1 MIVYFSG
8 ASGFTES
15 FVNKLD
21 MEAVR
26 IPMSIKEAKEFTVD
40 SDYVLIVPTYE
51 LKNVHGPKRGTI
63 SYVPRQVKGF
73 LKNPENASK
82 LRGVIGTG
90 NRNFYED
97 FAKAADVVSDRF
109 NVPVLYRL
117 ELNGT
122 EDDVNIVKEGL
133 KSFGY
138 SDKSNSR

>member
-1 MIVYFSG
+1 M
-8 ASGFTES
+8 
-15 FVNKLD
+15 
-21 MEAVR
+21 
-26 IPMSIKEAKEFTVD
+26 
-40 SDYVLIVPTYE
+40 
-51 LKNVHGPKRGTI
+51 
-63 SYVPRQVKGF
+63 PRQVKGF